1 MIRFSELLSIVYCKA
16 TSAFDSSVLTVFIA
30 AVLYR
35 LNQVAKLMHSSDGS
49 GCLLQASSDSQG
61 ARPIVTFPAKVFQP
75 KRWLQLE
82 YAVLTKKVTQQDNSF
97 QRTLTPFDRTL
108 WRTDHQRSLTFCSR

>member
-61 ARPIVTFPAKVFQP
+61 ARPIVTFPAKAFQP

-82 YAVLTKKVTQQDNSF
+82 YAVLTKKSLNKTTPSSERSHRSTGRCGV
-97 QRTLTPFDRTL
+97 LTTNDR
-108 WRTDHQRSLTFCSR
+108 